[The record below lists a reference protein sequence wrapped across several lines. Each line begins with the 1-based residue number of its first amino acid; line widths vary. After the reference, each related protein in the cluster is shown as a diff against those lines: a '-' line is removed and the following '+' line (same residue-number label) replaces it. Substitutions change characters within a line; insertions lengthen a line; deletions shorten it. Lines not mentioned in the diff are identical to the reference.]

1 MNVLLKGKR
10 GKFSDDITNE
20 FTKELDK
27 HTKGVT
33 EGAFSNYIYSER
45 IKRGENKFL
54 VSFRYPGATRGH
66 LELDRNNVIK
76 DIQIY
81 KDSRDIYED
90 TVDEAVKKFIG
101 YRLEF

>member
-1 MNVLLKGKR
+1 MEVLLKQKR
-10 GKFSDDITNE
+10 GSFSDDIVND
-20 FTKELDK
+20 FTRELDK
-27 HTKGVT
+27 HLKG
-33 EGAFSNYIYSER
+33 GSFCNYIYTER
-45 IKRGENKFL
+45 IKRGEDKYL
-54 VSFRYPGATRGH
+54 VAFRYPGATRGH